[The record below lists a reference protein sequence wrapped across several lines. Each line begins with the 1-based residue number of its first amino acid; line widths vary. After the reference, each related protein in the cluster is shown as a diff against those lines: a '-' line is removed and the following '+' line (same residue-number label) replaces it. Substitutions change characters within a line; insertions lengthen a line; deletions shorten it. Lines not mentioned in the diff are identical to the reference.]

1 MAEAC
6 SAGLAQSAGGPQYPA
21 SVSEPERIMTRRLC
35 LTLILLLVAAPAS
48 ALAQRRSDTPPARP
62 ESFEA
67 LVRCRAITEDAA
79 RLACFDAAAAA
90 LQAAQERRDLVVVD
104 RQQVREGRRRLFGL
118 ALPRIPIFGGGDDDD
133 DDGDA
138 DRVDTVE
145 GVVASASQ
153 DGLGHWVV
161 ALQDGAVWMQVDNKA
176 LAMRPRPGQRVV
188 VNRGALGSFMMRV
201 NNQPGI
207 RVRRS
212 R

>member
-1 MAEAC
+1 MLL
-6 SAGLAQSAGGPQYPA
+6 AG
-21 SVSEPERIMTRRLC
+21 
-35 LTLILLLVAAPAS
+35 APAL
-48 ALAQRRSDTPPARP
+48 ALAQRGTQAPPARP

-67 LVRCRAITEDAA
+67 LVRCRAVAGDAA
-79 RLACFDAAAAA
+79 RLACFDSAAAA

-118 ALPRIPIFGGGDDDD
+118 ALPRIPIFGGGDDDATD
-133 DDGDA
+133 EDA
-138 DRVDTVE
+138 VTTVE

-161 ALQDGAVWMQVDNKA
+161 ALQDGAVWMQVDNNTLA
-176 LAMRPRPGQRVV
+176 LRPRPGQRVV
-188 VNRGALGSFMMRV
+188 INRGALGSFMMRV
-201 NNQPGI
+201 NNQPGF